1 MNKRE
6 RALIVDTMNE
16 LRRTL
21 AGEYF
26 RRPSAELAGEELSL
40 AELSALMLISRD
52 GPMPVG
58 VLGAELGRS
67 QTATSR
73 LADRLVRAE
82 LLTRTEDANDRR
94 VRVLELAPRGR
105 KVLAAYE
112 RQHSEA
118 HARLFEALTPDELD
132 ALVRALEILR
142 GALGRIQAAAKT
154 SRGAR

>member
-1 MNKRE
+1 MNRRE
-6 RALIVDTMNE
+6 RTLIIDTMNE
-16 LRRTL
+16 LRRSL

-26 RRPSAELAGEELSL
+26 RRPSAELAGQELSL

-58 VLGAELGRS
+58 VLASELGRS
-67 QTATSR
+67 QTAASR

-82 LLTRTEDANDRR
+82 LLTRREDEHDRR
-94 VRVLELAPRGR
+94 VRVLELSAGGR

-118 HARLFEALTPDELD
+118 HARLFEALSPDELK
-132 ALVRALEILR
+132 ALVSALEILR
-142 GALGRIQAAAKT
+142 GALGRIQASAKS
-154 SRGAR
+154 SRGVR